1 MKTEELLK
9 ISNIVKDILEID
21 ELARRDD
28 CYLMLKVLERTHPEE
43 VGKRFSEVMLNAK
56 RNKINFESI
65 RRCRQKV
72 QEKNPELKDE
82 ETAAKRN
89 VEQAEYINFANENH
103 IPNIGGN
110 L

>member
-1 MKTEELLK
+1 MKTEELYK
-9 ISNIVKDILEID
+9 ITNIVKDILETD
-21 ELARRDD
+21 KLARKDD

-72 QEKNPELKDE
+72 QEKNPHLKDK
-82 ETAAKRN
+82 ETAEARKT
-89 VEQAEYINFANENH
+89 EESEYINFANENH
-103 IPNIGGN
+103 IPMID
-110 L
+110 